1 MSIHNFQMVETK
13 STYLTAQ
20 TEERPRESRLL
31 LLFFLHNFF
40 ISIGT
45 VLVYVSANLIL
56 LEHHPEVSLPI
67 AYIVSTFAMMG
78 VGKIYEYYEHHLVLK
93 KLSIRVLLAVLVL
106 SIIIGT
112 ILFFNHS
119 TAVAIG
125 IMVGFRVI
133 YLLVNLEFWG
143 VSALVFDVRQ
153 SKRLFSVIGSGDV
166 PAKAIGAVLA
176 AIIHSTSV
184 LAILVMVAFV
194 TFLLA
199 FFTQKRTFD
208 LTDIPSHHQ
217 NKIRRHTE
225 SKIVETLFGGS
236 HLVFEMC
243 VGLVAIAASAT
254 WVEYNF
260 FVNVK
265 YKFHSQHDV
274 IQFVGY
280 LLAITYVIST
290 IVKLVF
296 SSKVID
302 KFGLKNALL
311 LLPIGTLLM
320 SVLLVGMSS
329 YKHDESS
336 LLFDFSAAYLCF
348 EVLRR
353 TAFDPVFLVM
363 FQPLSTQQRL
373 KGHTLAKGFYEPLG
387 MGLAGILLLIAY
399 FIHSTVIW
407 IAFAFTV
414 VLSLL
419 ALFFLNKAYKRYI
432 IELKNALS
440 KRFLKS
446 NELVVQGDAL
456 SIILKNLTSDKPEE
470 VISAIDW
477 IMKFE
482 PKVIKNQV
490 EILLRNKSDKVRLHI
505 LNVIRTLHIPLDTQF
520 VQTFNENETNPLS
533 RRISAELA
541 CASATTAEQRLVFLN
556 AKNIYTL
563 QGAIIACW
571 KVQHEEAKA
580 RLDQLCE
587 SQEPARIIVALEI
600 IELLQL
606 KEYETFVRICLE
618 KGTSEIKEKAIEV
631 AGAIDSSVLIKGLVH
646 LLEDRIWGKKAIN
659 SLIKSGGRGFAEVE
673 DLSRGGDTGLLQKVV
688 LFSEKY
694 QSLASERLLIRLA
707 QNDSLLVRQMAL
719 KVLSK
724 RSVTEDYEALFE
736 KLLNEELAHA
746 YQLLYGFGILEDTL
760 LQYELGQSSNRIFYL
775 LMLLYD
781 KDMVQDAMLGVEH
794 SSKEKRANALEI
806 LDNII
811 PRAIYKCLHAIL
823 DETESEKKI
832 VVFEAYLDKDIAIKP
847 IVHYVLEKGS
857 MAFGD
862 WTIVTA
868 LRKWEFANNKNQ
880 LFEQYLR
887 HQKRLFSEATHEI
900 ISKHPSLSE
909 KYKDILAMHHGN
921 HENEISELERVIVL
935 KNTPLFSETPENVLT
950 SIVPIMNEVTYH
962 EGEVIFEKGEIG
974 NCMYVIYSGEID
986 IADHEV
992 IFATMGKGDIFGELA
1007 LLDAEPRSATAL
1019 ARTDVLLFRIDQD
1032 DFYDL
1037 MEERDELLRSVL
1049 RILCQRIRRQNDK
1062 LKKLS
1067 MQ

>member
-1 MSIHNFQMVETK
+1 MQMVESKNMSGIT
-13 STYLTAQ
+13 Q
-20 TEERPRESRLL
+20 TEERPKESRLL
-31 LLFFLHNFF
+31 ILFFLHNFF

-56 LEHHPEVSLPI
+56 LEHHPEISLPI

-93 KLSIRVLLAVLVL
+93 KLSVRVLLAVLVL

-166 PAKAIGAVLA
+166 PAKAIGAILA
-176 AIIHSTSV
+176 ALIHSTSV
-184 LAILVMVAFV
+184 LAILVIVAFV

-199 FFTQKRTFD
+199 FLTQKRTFE

-236 HLVFEMC
+236 KLVFEMC
-243 VGLVAIAASAT
+243 IGLVAIAASAT

-265 YKFHSQHDV
+265 YKFHNQHDV

-280 LLAITYVIST
+280 LLAITYAIST
-290 IVKLVF
+290 VVKLLF

-329 YKHDESS
+329 YSHDDSS
-336 LLFDFSAAYLCF
+336 LLWDFSAAYLCF

-387 MGLAGILLLIAY
+387 MGVAGILLLIAY
-399 FIHSTVIW
+399 FVHSSEIW

-414 VLSLL
+414 ILSLV

-446 NELVVQGDAL
+446 SELVVQGEAL
-456 SIILKNLTSDKPEE
+456 GIILKNLSSEKPEE

-477 IMKFE
+477 IVKYE
-482 PKVIKNQV
+482 PKVIQHQV
-490 EILLRNKSDKVRLHI
+490 ELLLKNKSDKVRLHI
-505 LNVIRTLHIPLDTQF
+505 LTVIRDLKLTINAQF
-520 VQTFNENETNPLS
+520 LQIFNENETDPLT
-533 RRISAELA
+533 RRISAEIA
-541 CASATTAEQRLVFLN
+541 CASASTPGQRSIYLN
-556 AKNIYTL
+556 SSNVYTR

-571 KVQHEEAKA
+571 KMQREEAKA
-580 RLDQLCE
+580 KLDELCE
-587 SQEPARIIVALEI
+587 STVPGHILAALEI
-600 IELLQL
+600 IAFLHLN
-606 KEYETFVRICLE
+606 EYETFVRICLE
-618 KGTSEIKEKAIEV
+618 NETGLIKEKAIEV
-631 AGAIDSSVLIKGLVH
+631 AGLIDSSVLIKSLVH
-646 LLEDRIWGKKAIN
+646 LLEDRVWGKKAIN
-659 SLIKSGGRGFAEVE
+659 SLVKSGGRGFAEVE
-673 DLSRGGDTGLLQKVV
+673 ALSKGRDTGLLQKVV

-694 QSLASERLLIRLA
+694 QSISSERLLIRLA
-707 QNDSLLVRQMAL
+707 QNESLNVRQMAL
-719 KVLSK
+719 KVLGK
-724 RSVTEDYEALFE
+724 RTMAEDYEPMFE
-736 KLLNEELAHA
+736 KLLQDELTHA
-746 YQLLYGFGILEDTL
+746 YQLLNGFGVLDDTL

-823 DETESEKKI
+823 DETEIDKKI
-832 VVFEAYLDKDIAIKP
+832 AVFEAYFDKNIRKKP
-847 IVHYVLEKGS
+847 ILDYVLENGNL
-857 MAFGD
+857 AFGD
-862 WTIVTA
+862 WTIVSA
-868 LRKWEFANNKNQ
+868 LRKWEFRPETNH
-880 LFEQYLR
+880 LFEKYIG
-887 HQKRLFSEATHEI
+887 HQKKLFNEATREI
-900 ISKHPSLSE
+900 VLKHPDLTK
-909 KYKDILAMHHGN
+909 KYKDILPMQHAHD
-921 HENEISELERVIVL
+921 ENEISELERVIVL
-935 KNTPLFSETPENVLT
+935 KNTPLFAETPENVLT

-962 EGEVIFEKGEIG
+962 EGEEIFQKGAIG
-974 NCMYVIYSGEID
+974 NCMYVIYSGEIG
-986 IADHEV
+986 IVDHNV

-1007 LLDAEPRSATAL
+1007 LLDSEPRSATAL
-1019 ARTDVLLFRIDQD
+1019 AKRDVLLFRIDQD

-1049 RILCQRIRRQNDK
+1049 RILCQRIRAQNDK
-1062 LKKLS
+1062 LKRLS
-1067 MQ
+1067 VQ

>member
-1 MSIHNFQMVETK
+1 MVESK
-13 STYLTAQ
+13 SMSATTR
-20 TEERPRESRLL
+20 TDERPKESRLL

-56 LEHHPEVSLPI
+56 LEHHPEISLPI

-93 KLSIRVLLAVLVL
+93 KLSVRVLIAVLVL
-106 SIIIGT
+106 AIIMGV

-166 PAKAIGAVLA
+166 PAKAIGAILA
-176 AIIHSTSV
+176 ALIHSTSV
-184 LAILVMVAFV
+184 LAILVLVAFFM
-194 TFLLA
+194 FLLA
-199 FFTQKRTFD
+199 FLTQKKTFEI
-208 LTDIPSHHQ
+208 TEIPSHHQ
-217 NKIRRHTE
+217 QKVRRHTE
-225 SKIVETLFGGS
+225 SKLVETLFGGS
-236 HLVFEMC
+236 QLVFEMC

-254 WVEYNF
+254 WIEYNF

-274 IQFVGY
+274 ITFVGY
-280 LLAITYVIST
+280 LLAITYAIST
-290 IVKLVF
+290 IVKLLF

-320 SVLLVGMSS
+320 SVFLVGMSS
-329 YKHDESS
+329 YKQDESS

-387 MGLAGILLLIAY
+387 MGIAGVLLLIAY
-399 FIHSTVIW
+399 FVHSSQIW
-407 IAFAFTV
+407 IAFALTV
-414 VLSLL
+414 ILSWL
-419 ALFFLNKAYKRYI
+419 ALYFLNKAYKRYI

-446 NELVVQGDAL
+446 NELVVQADAL

-477 IMKFE
+477 IVKYE
-482 PKVIKNQV
+482 PKVIQNQV
-490 EILLRNKSDKVRLHI
+490 SFLLKNKSEKVRLHI
-505 LNVIRTLHIPLDTQF
+505 LTVIKNQHLVIDPQF
-520 VQTFNENETNPLS
+520 LQIFNENETYPLA
-533 RRISAELA
+533 RRISAEIA
-541 CASATTAEQRLVFLN
+541 CAQATSAQQRSIYLHSR
-556 AKNIYTL
+556 NIYTV

-571 KVQHEEAKA
+571 RLQHQEAKA
-580 RLDQLCE
+580 KLDDLCDDTKP
-587 SQEPARIIVALEI
+587 QHILIALEI
-600 IELLQL
+600 IELLRL
-606 KEYETFVRICLE
+606 KEYETVVRVCLE
-618 KGTSEIKEKAIEV
+618 TGTGAVKEKAIEV
-631 AGAIDSSVLIKGLVH
+631 AGAIDSSVLIKSLVQ
-646 LLEDRIWGKKAIN
+646 LLEDRMWGKKVIN

-673 DLSRGGDTGLLQKVV
+673 ALSKGGDTALLQKVV

-694 QSLASERLLIRLA
+694 QSLASERLLIRLV
-707 QNDSLLVRQMAL
+707 QNDSLNVRQMAL
-719 KVLSK
+719 KVLS
-724 RSVTEDYEALFE
+724 RRTNAEEYEALFD
-736 KLLNEELAHA
+736 KLLQEELAHA
-746 YQLLYGFGILEDTL
+746 YQLLSGFGVLEDAI
-760 LQYELGQSSNRIFYL
+760 LQYELGQSSSRIFYL
-775 LMLLYD
+775 LMLLYE
-781 KDMVQDAMLGVEH
+781 KEMVQDAMMGVEH

-823 DETESEKKI
+823 DETEIEKKI
-832 VVFEAYLDKDIAIKP
+832 AVFEAYFNNNIEAVP
-847 IVHYVLEKGS
+847 IVQYILEKGS
-857 MAFGD
+857 HAFGD
-862 WTIVTA
+862 WTIVMA
-868 LRKWEFANNKNQ
+868 LRAWNVSRQYNQ
-880 LFEQYLR
+880 LFEKYLL
-887 HQKRLFSEATHEI
+887 HPKKLFQEATAAIVNKEPYL
-900 ISKHPSLSE
+900 KE
-909 KYKDILAMHHGN
+909 KYKAILAMQHG
-921 HENEISELERVIVL
+921 HDENEISELERVIVL
-935 KNTPLFSETPENVLT
+935 KNTQLFSETPENVLT

-962 EGEVIFEKGEIG
+962 EGEEVFQKGAIG
-974 NCMYVIYSGEID
+974 NCMYVIYSGEIG
-986 IADHEV
+986 IVDHQV
-992 IFATMGKGDIFGELA
+992 LFATMGKGDIFGELA
-1007 LLDAEPRSATAL
+1007 LLDAEPRSATAI
-1019 ARTDVLLFRIDQD
+1019 AKSDVLLFRIDQD

-1049 RILCQRIRRQNDK
+1049 RILCQRIRQQNDK
-1062 LKKLS
+1062 LKRLTVV
-1067 MQ
+1067 

>member
-1 MSIHNFQMVETK
+1 MVESK
-13 STYLTAQ
+13 SMSGVAQ
-20 TEERPRESRLL
+20 TEERPKESRLL
-31 LLFFLHNFF
+31 ILFFLHNFF

-56 LEHHPEVSLPI
+56 LEHHPEVSLPV
-67 AYIVSTFAMMG
+67 AYIASTFAMMG

-93 KLSIRVLLAVLVL
+93 KLSVRVLLAVLVL

-119 TAVAIG
+119 TIVAIG

-166 PAKAIGAVLA
+166 PAKAIGAILA
-176 AIIHSTSV
+176 ALIHSTSV
-184 LAILVMVAFV
+184 LAILVLVAFV

-199 FFTQKRTFD
+199 FFTQKRTFE
-208 LTDIPSHHQ
+208 LTEIPSHHQ
-217 NKIRRHTE
+217 NKIRRPTE
-225 SKIVETLFGGS
+225 SKMVETLFGGS
-236 HLVFEMC
+236 RLVFEMC
-243 VGLVAIAASAT
+243 IGLVAIAASAT

-280 LLAITYVIST
+280 LLAITYAIST
-290 IVKLVF
+290 IVKLLF

-329 YKHDESS
+329 YQHDDSS

-387 MGLAGILLLIAY
+387 MGIAGILLLIAY
-399 FIHSTVIW
+399 FVHSSEIW

-414 VLSLL
+414 LLSLL

-456 SIILKNLTSDKPEE
+456 GIILKNLTSDKPEE

-477 IMKFE
+477 IVKFE
-482 PKVIKNQV
+482 PKVIQHQV
-490 EILLRNKSDKVRLHI
+490 ELLLKNKSDKVRLHI
-505 LNVIRTLHIPLDTQF
+505 LTVIRNMHLHLDAEF
-520 VQTFNENETNPLS
+520 LRIFNENETDPLA
-533 RRISAELA
+533 RRISAEIA
-541 CASATTAEQRLVFLN
+541 CASASSPEQRSHYLN
-556 AKNIYTL
+556 AKNIYTVE
-563 QGAIIACW
+563 GAIIACW
-571 KVQHEEAKA
+571 KLQRTEAKA
-580 RLDQLCE
+580 KLDALCA
-587 SQEPARIIVALEI
+587 STEPSHIYVALEI
-600 IELLQL
+600 IAFLHL

-618 KGTSEIKEKAIEV
+618 KETGEIKEKAIEV
-631 AGAIDSSVLIKGLVH
+631 AGSVDSPVLIKSLVQ
-646 LLEDRIWGKKAIN
+646 LLEDRLWGKKAIN
-659 SLIKSGGRGFAEVE
+659 SLIKSGGRGFEEVE
-673 DLSRGGDTGLLQKVV
+673 ALSKGGDTGLLQKVV

-707 QNDSLLVRQMAL
+707 QNESLHVRQMAL
-719 KVLSK
+719 KVLS
-724 RSVTEDYEALFE
+724 RRTNAEDYEAMFE
-736 KLLNEELAHA
+736 KLLQEELAHA
-746 YQLLYGFGILEDTL
+746 YQVLHGFITLKDTL

-781 KDMVQDAMLGVEH
+781 KDMVQDAMMGVEH

-811 PRAIYKCLHAIL
+811 PRDIYKCLHAML
-823 DETESEKKI
+823 DETEVDKKI
-832 VVFEAYLDKDIAIKP
+832 AVFDAYFNKGIKTKP
-847 IVHYVLEKGS
+847 IVQYVLEKGNL
-857 MAFGD
+857 AFGD
-862 WTIVTA
+862 WTIVMA
-868 LRKWEFANNKNQ
+868 LRQWEFKANKNQ
-880 LFEQYLR
+880 LFEKYIGS
-887 HQKRLFSEATHEI
+887 QKKLLNEATKEI
-900 ISKHPSLSE
+900 ILNNPDLTE
-909 KYKDILAMHHGN
+909 KYKDILAMQHG
-921 HENEISELERVIVL
+921 HDENEISELERVIVL
-935 KNTPLFSETPENVLT
+935 KNTQLFSETPENVLT

-962 EGEVIFEKGEIG
+962 EGQEIFQKGAIG
-974 NCMYVIYSGEID
+974 NCMYVIYSGEIG
-986 IADHEV
+986 IVDHDV
-992 IFATMGKGDIFGELA
+992 VFATFGKGDIFGELA
-1007 LLDAEPRSATAL
+1007 LLDSEPRSATAL
-1019 ARTDVLLFRIDQD
+1019 VKSDALLFRIDQD

-1049 RILCQRIRRQNDK
+1049 RILCQRIRAQNDK
-1062 LKKLS
+1062 LRRLS
-1067 MQ
+1067 VQ

>member
-1 MSIHNFQMVETK
+1 MVETK
-13 STYLTAQ
+13 NMSGIAQ
-20 TEERPRESRLL
+20 TDERPKESRLL
-31 LLFFLHNFF
+31 ILFFLHNFF
-40 ISIGT
+40 ISLGT

-78 VGKIYEYYEHHLVLK
+78 VGKIYEHYEHNLVLK
-93 KLSIRVLLAVLVL
+93 KLSVRVLLAVLVL
-106 SIIIGT
+106 SVIMGT

-119 TAVAIG
+119 TIVAIG

-166 PAKAIGAVLA
+166 PAKAIGAILA
-176 AIIHSTSV
+176 ALIHSTSV
-184 LAILVMVAFV
+184 LAILVLVAFV

-199 FFTQKRTFD
+199 FFTQKRTFE
-208 LTDIPSHHQ
+208 LTEIPSHHQ
-217 NKIRRHTE
+217 NKIRRHTD

-243 VGLVAIAASAT
+243 IGLVAIAASAT

-265 YKFHSQHDV
+265 YKFHHQHDV
-274 IQFVGY
+274 IKFVGY
-280 LLAITYVIST
+280 LLAITYTIST
-290 IVKLVF
+290 IVKLLL

-302 KFGLKNALL
+302 KFGLKNVLL

-329 YKHDESS
+329 YQHDDSS
-336 LLFDFSAAYLCF
+336 LLWDFSAAYLCF

-399 FIHSTVIW
+399 YAHSTAIW
-407 IAFAFTV
+407 IAFSFTV
-414 VLSLL
+414 VLSLV

-446 NELVVQGDAL
+446 NELVVQGDAVG
-456 SIILKNLTSDKPEE
+456 IILKNLTSDKPEE

-477 IMKFE
+477 MVKFE
-482 PKVIKNQV
+482 PKVIQNQV
-490 EILLRNKSDKVRLHI
+490 SILLKNKSDKVRLHI
-505 LNVIRTLHIPLDTQF
+505 LTVVRSRHLVLDEQF
-520 VQTFNENETNPLS
+520 LRIFNENEPNPLA
-533 RRISAELA
+533 RRISAEIA
-541 CASATTAEQRLVFLN
+541 CTSATSSEQRSFYLN
-556 AKNIYTL
+556 SKNIYTL
-563 QGAIIACW
+563 EGAIIACW
-571 KVQHEEAKA
+571 KIQRPAAKA
-580 RLDQLCE
+580 KLDELCE
-587 SQEPARIIVALEI
+587 STETSRLIVALEI
-600 IELLQL
+600 IEFLRL

-618 KGTSEIKEKAIEV
+618 KETGAVKEKAIEV

-673 DLSRGGDTGLLQKVV
+673 ALSKGVDTGLLQKVV

-694 QSLASERLLIRLA
+694 QSLSSERLLIRLV
-707 QNDSLLVRQMAL
+707 QNESFNVRQMAL
-719 KVLSK
+719 KVLS
-724 RSVTEDYEALFE
+724 RRNNAEDYEALFE
-736 KLLNEELAHA
+736 KLLQEELAHA
-746 YQLLYGFGILEDTL
+746 YQLLYGFGVLEDTL

-823 DETESEKKI
+823 DESEIEKKRA
-832 VVFEAYLDKDIAIKP
+832 VFEAYFNKDIEQIPIVRYVLDK
-847 IVHYVLEKGS
+847 GS
-857 MAFGD
+857 LAFGD
-862 WTIVTA
+862 WTIVA
-868 LRKWEFANNKNQ
+868 AMRKWDFKANKDNA
-880 LFEQYLR
+880 LFEKYVG
-887 HQKRLFSEATHEI
+887 HQKKLFNEASREI
-900 ISKHPSLSE
+900 VLKQTSLTE
-909 KYKDILAMHHGN
+909 KYKDILAMHHGH

-962 EGEVIFEKGEIG
+962 EGEEIFQKGAIG
-974 NCMYVIYSGEID
+974 NCMYVIYSGEIG
-986 IADHEV
+986 IVDHEV

-1007 LLDAEPRSATAL
+1007 LLDSEPRSATAL
-1019 ARTDVLLFRIDQD
+1019 AKTDVLLFRIDQD

-1049 RILCQRIRRQNDK
+1049 RILCQRIRLQNDK
-1062 LKKLS
+1062 LKRLS
-1067 MQ
+1067 GH

>member
-1 MSIHNFQMVETK
+1 MVESKIMSAT
-13 STYLTAQ
+13 TRTD
-20 TEERPRESRLL
+20 ERPKESRLL

-93 KLSIRVLLAVLVL
+93 KLSVRVLLAVLVL
-106 SIIIGT
+106 AIIMGV

-166 PAKAIGAVLA
+166 PAKAIGAILA
-176 AIIHSTSV
+176 ALIHSTSV
-184 LAILVMVAFV
+184 LAILVLVAFV

-199 FFTQKRTFD
+199 FLTQKKTFEI
-208 LTDIPSHHQ
+208 TDIPSHHQ
-217 NKIRRHTE
+217 NKVRRHTE
-225 SKIVETLFGGS
+225 SRMVETLFGGS
-236 HLVFEMC
+236 QLVFEMC
-243 VGLVAIAASAT
+243 IGLVAIAASAT
-254 WVEYNF
+254 WIEYNF

-274 IQFVGY
+274 ITFVGY
-280 LLAITYVIST
+280 LLAITYAIST
-290 IVKLVF
+290 VVKLLF

-320 SVLLVGMSS
+320 SVFLVGMSS
-329 YKHDESS
+329 YKQDESS

-387 MGLAGILLLIAY
+387 MGIAGILLLIAY
-399 FIHSTVIW
+399 FVHSSQIW
-407 IAFAFTV
+407 IAFALTV
-414 VLSLL
+414 ILSWL
-419 ALFFLNKAYKRYI
+419 ALYFLNKAYKRYI

-456 SIILKNLTSDKPEE
+456 SIILKNLTSNKPEE

-477 IMKFE
+477 IVKFE
-482 PKVIKNQV
+482 PKVIQNQV
-490 EILLRNKSDKVRLHI
+490 SFLLKNNSEKVRLHI
-505 LNVIRTLHIPLDTQF
+505 LTVIKSQHLVIDSQF
-520 VQTFNENETNPLS
+520 LQGFNEHELNPQV
-533 RRISAELA
+533 RRISAEIA
-541 CASATTAEQRLVFLN
+541 CAQATSPGQRSVYLN
-556 AKNIYTL
+556 SDNIYTV

-571 KVQHEEAKA
+571 RLQHDEAKEKLD
-580 RLDQLCE
+580 RLCDETKPEQL
-587 SQEPARIIVALEI
+587 IVALEI
-600 IELLQL
+600 IELLRL
-606 KEYETFVRICLE
+606 KEYETIVRICLE
-618 KGTSEIKEKAIEV
+618 TGTGAIKEKAIEV
-631 AGAIDSSVLIKGLVH
+631 AGAIDSALLIKGLVH
-646 LLEDRIWGKKAIN
+646 LLEDRQWGKKVIN
-659 SLIKSGGRGFAEVE
+659 SLIRSGGRGFAEVE
-673 DLSRGGDTGLLQKVV
+673 ALSKGGDTALLQKVV

-694 QSLASERLLIRLA
+694 QSLASERLLVRLA
-707 QNDSLLVRQMAL
+707 QNESLNVRQMAL
-719 KVLSK
+719 KVLGRRTNS
-724 RSVTEDYEALFE
+724 ENYEALFE
-736 KLLNEELAHA
+736 NLLQEELSHA
-746 YQLLYGFGILEDTL
+746 YQLLNGFGVLDEDILN
-760 LQYELGQSSNRIFYL
+760 YELGQSSNRIFYL
-775 LMLLYD
+775 LMLLYE
-781 KDMVQDAMLGVEH
+781 KEMVQDAMMGVEH

-811 PRAIYKCLHAIL
+811 PRAIYKCLHTIL
-823 DETESEKKI
+823 DDSEIDKKI
-832 VVFEAYLDKDIAIKP
+832 QVFEAYFTEKP
-847 IVHYVLEKGS
+847 VPVPIIEYILEKGS
-857 MAFGD
+857 NAFGD
-862 WTIVTA
+862 WTIVVA
-868 LRKWEFANNKNQ
+868 LKSWNLRGQYNQ
-880 LFEQYLR
+880 LFEKYLLN
-887 HQKRLFSEATHEI
+887 QKKLFQEATAAIVKKELYL
-900 ISKHPSLSE
+900 KE
-909 KYKDILAMHHGN
+909 KYKEIVAMQHG
-921 HENEISELERVIVL
+921 HDENEISELERVIVL
-935 KNTPLFSETPENVLT
+935 KNTQLFAETPENVLT

-962 EGEVIFEKGEIG
+962 EGEEVFQKGAIG
-974 NCMYVIYSGEID
+974 NCMYVIYSGEIG
-986 IADHEV
+986 IVDHDV
-992 IFATMGKGDIFGELA
+992 LFATMGKGDIFGELA
-1007 LLDAEPRSATAL
+1007 LLDSEPRSATAV
-1019 ARTDVLLFRIDQD
+1019 AKSDVLLFRIDQD
-1032 DFYDL
+1032 DFFDL

-1062 LKKLS
+1062 LKRLS
-1067 MQ
+1067 AV

>member
-1 MSIHNFQMVETK
+1 MVESK
-13 STYLTAQ
+13 SMSGITQ
-20 TEERPRESRLL
+20 TEERPKESRLL

-56 LEHHPEVSLPI
+56 LEHHPEISLPI
-67 AYIVSTFAMMG
+67 AYIASTFAMMG

-119 TAVAIG
+119 TIVAIG

-166 PAKAIGAVLA
+166 PAKAIGAILA
-176 AIIHSTSV
+176 ALIHSTSV
-184 LAILVMVAFV
+184 LAILVLVAFV

-199 FFTQKRTFD
+199 FFTQKRTFE
-208 LTDIPSHHQ
+208 LTEIPSHHQ

-225 SKIVETLFGGS
+225 SKMVETLFGGS
-236 HLVFEMC
+236 QLVFEMC

-254 WVEYNF
+254 WIEYNF

-280 LLAITYVIST
+280 LLAITYAIST
-290 IVKLVF
+290 VVKLLF

-320 SVLLVGMSS
+320 SILLVGMSS
-329 YKHDESS
+329 YRNDESS

-387 MGLAGILLLIAY
+387 MGLAGILLLISY
-399 FIHSTVIW
+399 FVHSSEIW

-414 VLSLL
+414 VLSLV

-456 SIILKNLTSDKPEE
+456 GIILKNLTSDKPEE

-477 IMKFE
+477 IVKFE
-482 PKVIKNQV
+482 PRVIQNQV
-490 EILLRNKSDKVRLHI
+490 SILLKNKSDKVRLHI
-505 LNVIRTLHIPLDTQF
+505 LTVVRNQNLHLDTRFLQI
-520 VQTFNENETNPLS
+520 FNENEPNPLA
-533 RRISAELA
+533 RRISAEIA
-541 CASATTAEQRLVFLN
+541 CASATLPEQRLVYLN
-556 AKNIYTL
+556 SENIHTIE
-563 QGAIIACW
+563 GAVLACW
-571 KVQHEEAKA
+571 KGQRVEAKA
-580 RLDQLCE
+580 KLDELCE
-587 SQEPARIIVALEI
+587 STAITHTFVALEI

-618 KGTSEIKEKAIEV
+618 KETGELKGKAIEV
-631 AGAIDSSVLIKGLVH
+631 AGAIDSPVLIKSLVQ
-646 LLEDRIWGKKAIN
+646 LLEDRLWGKKAIN
-659 SLIKSGGRGFAEVE
+659 SLIKSGGRGFEEVE
-673 DLSRGGDTGLLQKVV
+673 ALSKGGDIGLLQKVV

-694 QSLASERLLIRLA
+694 QSLASERLLVRLA
-707 QNDSLLVRQMAL
+707 QNESLLVKQMAL
-719 KVLSK
+719 KVLS
-724 RSVTEDYEALFE
+724 RRLNTEEYEAMFE
-736 KLLNEELAHA
+736 KLLQDELAHA
-746 YQLLYGFGILEDTL
+746 YQLLQGFGILDDTL

-811 PRAIYKCLHAIL
+811 PRTIYKCLQAIL
-823 DETESEKKI
+823 DESEPDKKI
-832 VVFEAYLDKDIAIKP
+832 IVFEAYFDKNIIVKP
-847 IVHYVLEKGS
+847 ILHYVLEKGNL
-857 MAFGD
+857 AFGD

-868 LRKWEFANNKNQ
+868 LRKWEFKTGKNQ
-880 LFEQYLR
+880 FFEKYIGSHKKL
-887 HQKRLFSEATHEI
+887 LDEATRDI
-900 ISKHPSLSE
+900 ILKHPNLTE
-909 KYKDILAMHHGN
+909 KYKDILAMQHRHI
-921 HENEISELERVIVL
+921 ENEISELERVIVL
-935 KNTPLFSETPENVLT
+935 KNTPLFAETPENVLT

-962 EGEVIFEKGEIG
+962 EGQEVFQKGAIG
-974 NCMYVIYSGEID
+974 NCMYVIYSGEIG
-986 IADHEV
+986 IVDHDV
-992 IFATMGKGDIFGELA
+992 LFATMSKGDIFGELA
-1007 LLDAEPRSATAL
+1007 LLDSEPRSATAL
-1019 ARTDVLLFRIDQD
+1019 AKSDVLLFRIDQD

-1049 RILCQRIRRQNDK
+1049 RILCQRIRAQNDK
-1062 LKKLS
+1062 LKRLS
-1067 MQ
+1067 VQ